1 MYNIWEAR
9 IEYRKRKLY
18 RVTVLVEIS
27 ERDIRAISST
37 PGIGAG
43 YDAISPDEPVTD
55 ALLQRV
61 AGYGRQ
67 IPVDE
72 MGKFFPSWRVNHSFK
87 AKK

>member
-9 IEYRKRKLY
+9 IEYRNKKLY

-27 ERDIRAISST
+27 ERDIRAIYST
-37 PGIGAG
+37 PDIGLG
-43 YDAISPDEPVTD
+43 YIPIHPDEPVTD

-67 IPVDE
+67 ISVDA
-72 MGKFFPSWRVNHSFK
+72 MGKVFPGWRVNHGFK
-87 AKK
+87 VKK